1 MIEKDSKIQDLK
13 KKVQANQTQAQ
24 RELDLNQDLEEL
36 ENMES

>member
-13 KKVQANQTQAQ
+13 KKVQANQTQTQ